1 MIPHPID
8 DIEGIKTSAEEV
20 TADVVEIELKLKVEL
35 EDVTKLLQFM
45 IKL

>member
-1 MIPHPID
+1 MD